1 MTDLYSFSDTYK
13 ECLQEEKR
21 KSYFLQEMS
30 KRSLGGYIGT
40 KLLLSNNGILE
51 TIDFVLNITQKNYE
65 KPQLTAMIQFLAYAI
80 LENWISSFTET
91 LALKSQH
98 LHHVI
103 FSYYMKNYN

>member
-1 MTDLYSFSDTYK
+1 
-13 ECLQEEKR
+13 
-21 KSYFLQEMS
+21 MS
-30 KRSLGGYIGT
+30 KRSFEGYIGT
-40 KLLLSNNGILE
+40 KLLLPNNDILE

-80 LENWISSFTET
+80 LENWISSFTEA

-103 FSYYMKNYN
+103 FSHYMKNYN

>member
-1 MTDLYSFSDTYK
+1 
-13 ECLQEEKR
+13 
-21 KSYFLQEMS
+21 MS

-40 KLLLSNNGILE
+40 KLLLSNNDILE

-65 KPQLTAMIQFLAYAI
+65 KPQLTAYAI

-103 FSYYMKNYN
+103 FCYYIKNYN